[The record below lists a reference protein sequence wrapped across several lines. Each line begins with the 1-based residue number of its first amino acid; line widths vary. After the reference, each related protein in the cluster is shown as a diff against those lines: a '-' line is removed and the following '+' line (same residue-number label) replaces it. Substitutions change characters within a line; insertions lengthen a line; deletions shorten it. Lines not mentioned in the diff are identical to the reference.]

1 MGAELLDELTKA
13 HIFKTLQNGKWE
25 SKGGFNWINSVVMMQ
40 RSEKVSEVEQNF
52 SIEQRIRKVASIS
65 ENGYYFPISLI
76 SHSSPRE
83 DD

>member
-1 MGAELLDELTKA
+1 VGAELLDELTKA

-40 RSEKVSEVEQNF
+40 RSEVEQNF